1 MRERAGKRETEGESG
16 EERDLGRERGR
27 ERMRERAGKREN
39 EGEER
44 ESRTAD
50 CGLPAQRHINFF
62 LLAFCGLDSMTS
74 PAK

>member
-1 MRERAGKRETEGESG
+1 MRERAGQRENEGESGEERDGGRERLRERAGKRETG
-16 EERDLGRERGR
+16 
-27 ERMRERAGKREN
+27 
-39 EGEER
+39 GEER
-44 ESRTAD
+44 ESRTDD